1 LRLPALH
8 DIIDLT
14 RSPALVSPG
23 TQIKIELLKDHDE
36 DSITAH
42 KDWIKGKAAEE
53 ISAAAAQ

>member
-8 DIIDLT
+8 DIIDLA
-14 RSPALVSPG
+14 RSPFVSWG

-42 KDWIKGKAAEE
+42 KDWIKAKAAEE